1 MSWADVSFTSGDEG
15 GFKHGGS
22 ISIVDLGR
30 KKSGKSSISLLSCRI
45 EWKGKKCSW
54 NTISLEMKMDFEMIS
69 CSLAFYTRR
78 IA

>member
-30 KKSGKSSISLLSCRI
+30 KKSGKSSISLLSC
-45 EWKGKKCSW
+45 
-54 NTISLEMKMDFEMIS
+54 
-69 CSLAFYTRR
+69 
-78 IA
+78 